1 MPRISTVLV
10 LVTLIALV
18 ACGGGQR
25 MTVQEYATACERLG
39 DNFAFEDISMDAS
52 SLEYALAEAKKWNPP
67 EELQRVHESRV
78 EAVEATLNG
87 LKDAGFLELL
97 QELQEAGENDDQERL
112 LEVMVEVG
120 EMEDSMDAL
129 EARMEGLEEDVA
141 QAERDLSPET
151 RQILE
156 DAGCL

>member
-25 MTVQEYATACERLG
+25 MTVQEYATACGGLG
-39 DNFAFEDISMDAS
+39 DKFRSE
-52 SLEYALAEAKKWNPP
+52 SLSPGAALQDALAEAKKWNPP
-67 EELQRVHESRV
+67 EELQRLHELQIEGA
-78 EAVEATLNG
+78 EAGIKA
-87 LKDAGFLELL
+87 LKDTGLSDLL
-97 QELQEAGENDDQERL
+97 QEFEEAQQNDDQERL
-112 LEVMVEVG
+112 LELMAQMG
-120 EMEDSMDAL
+120 EAQDGMDAL
-129 EARMEGLEEDVA
+129 GERMEELEEDHA

-156 DAGCL
+156 DAGCI